1 MGGGKGGGSSTTV
14 QKADPWSGAQPF
26 LLGSQTTRLKQ
37 GVQPIYKQEQSW
49 DPNSG
54 EGGGWVTKNVMSNPS
69 SDYETVGS
77 PGIFPEAQ
85 RLYQQ
90 QGWSQGM
97 QDLSSAQAQNIA
109 NRSGQ
114 VQQAY
119 AIGNAVVD
127 GAADPDVQKVGAIA
141 GADRIRA
148 QTVNPTQAFRSMGAA
163 DPTGSIQQMLS
174 GQVNTSALNPVV
186 DTALRRMG
194 ENFSESVLPNIRGGA
209 IASGQYG
216 SSRQGV
222 AEGLAAKG
230 LGYAMG
236 DTSANMYNNAFNQA
250 QQQMY
255 GTANN
260 MAGLGLNNAQSNAN
274 RDLSAQ
280 TTNAANQLAAQQFNA
295 NLGLQNNQQS
305 MQKIQ
310 QQLANRAQG
319 LNILGTGNALQDQ
332 NYQQQMGLLGA
343 PNDYNWN
350 NLNRYASI
358 ITPGAGL
365 GSTSSSSQSGGGS
378 NPLAGAV
385 GGAMTG
391 ASLFGT
397 GGALAGAMG
406 MGAGGGSLLGAG
418 LGLLMSD
425 RRTKTDIEAVGQLDN
440 GLTVYR
446 YRYKAGGPSML
457 GVMADEVKAINPGA
471 VVNIGGIDFVNYGA
485 I

>member
-1 MGGGKGGGSSTTV
+1 MGGGKGGGSTTV

-49 DPNSG
+49 DSNIG
-54 EGGGWVTKNVMSNPS
+54 ENGGWVTKNVMSNPS

-97 QDLSSAQAQNIA
+97 QDLTDAQSQNIA
-109 NRSGQ
+109 NRAGQ
-114 VQQAY
+114 TQQAY
-119 AIGNAVVD
+119 DLGNAALG
-127 GAADPDVQKVGAIA
+127 GAFDPNVQRVGAIEGTSEIVPERVA
-141 GADRIRA
+141 A
-148 QTVNPTQAFRSMGAA
+148 QTVDPLKAFGSLGAA
-163 DPTGSIQQMLS
+163 DPTGSIKQMLG

-194 ENFSESVLPNIRGGA
+194 ESFSESVLPNLRGGA

-216 SSRQGV
+216 SSRQGI

-260 MAGLGLNNAQSNAN
+260 MAGLGVSNAQSNAN
-274 RDLSAQ
+274 RDLTAQ
-280 TTNAANQLAAQQFNA
+280 STNASNSLQAGVANAANKLASQQFNA
-295 NLGLQNNQQS
+295 NLGLQNNSQA
-305 MQKIQ
+305 MQLAQ

-365 GSTSSSSQSGGGS
+365 GSTSSSSSKE
-378 NPLAGAV
+378 NPGALQTI
-385 GGAMTG
+385 GTLGNLAMTG
-391 ASLFGT
+391 MMLF
-397 GGALAGAMG
+397 
-406 MGAGGGSLLGAG
+406 
-418 LGLLMSD
+418 SD
-425 RRTKTDIEAVGQLDN
+425 ERLKTDIRKVGETQG
-440 GLTVYR
+440 GLGIYTF
-446 YRYKAGGPSML
+446 RYKAGGPVQM
-457 GVMADEVKAINPGA
+457 GVIAQEVEKVIPEA
-471 VVNIGGIDFVNYGA
+471 VSEVDGFKVVDYSKVR
-485 I
+485 